1 MFSFY
6 LTILAPLALLGVLVG
21 FLILKQVKDIISGD
35 SRLNNANYLKAEL
48 KNPYDG
54 SRQSIY
60 ASAAS
65 IYLLALK
72 LMYLSLARK
81 SLELYN
87 CGDAAQGYFFNVE
100 PSRKCYVETWWW
112 AVIVVYFFT

>member
-1 MFSFY
+1 MGF
-6 LTILAPLALLGVLVG
+6 LALKY
-21 FLILKQVKDIISGD
+21 FKDIISDD
-35 SRLNNANYLKAEL
+35 SRLKNTNYLKNDKL

-54 SRQSIY
+54 SKQSVN

-87 CGDAAQGYFFNVE
+87 CGNAAQGYFFNVE

-112 AVIVVYFFT
+112 SVIITDFF